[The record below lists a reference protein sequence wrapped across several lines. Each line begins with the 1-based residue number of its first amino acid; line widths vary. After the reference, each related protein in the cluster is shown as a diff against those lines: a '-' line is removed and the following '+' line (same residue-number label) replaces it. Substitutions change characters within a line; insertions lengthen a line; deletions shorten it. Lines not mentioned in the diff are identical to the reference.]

1 MGVWK
6 YQGSPLSPAQ
16 LRPDT
21 PRFDTGLGIITQG
34 IINPSYDILELFREG
49 DKMKFK
55 RHEGGYSYISEDGKW
70 IIMSTGNGGQLA
82 WSVRTTENPHY
93 SLWYSATI
101 AGCKDLIDSHN

>member
-1 MGVWK
+1 
-6 YQGSPLSPAQ
+6 
-16 LRPDT
+16 
-21 PRFDTGLGIITQG
+21 
-34 IINPSYDILELFREG
+34 
-49 DKMKFK
+49 MKFK

-70 IIMSTGNGGQLA
+70 IIMYTGNGGQLA

>member
-1 MGVWK
+1 MAKSLLLDLTVKQKKSVPTWLRQK
-6 YQGSPLSPAQ
+6 RNSQGSWDSC
-16 LRPDT
+16 
-21 PRFDTGLGIITQG
+21 FTGE
-34 IINPSYDILELFREG
+34 SK
-49 DKMKFK
+49 KMKFK